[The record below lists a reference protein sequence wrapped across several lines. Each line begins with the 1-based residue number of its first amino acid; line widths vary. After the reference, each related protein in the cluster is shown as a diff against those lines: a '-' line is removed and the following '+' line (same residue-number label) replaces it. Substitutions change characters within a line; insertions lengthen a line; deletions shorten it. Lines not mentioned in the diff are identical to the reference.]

1 MRYKGVFTALIT
13 PMQGDEVDS
22 ASMQRL
28 VDAQLEAGIHGL
40 VVNGTT
46 AEAATLTSD
55 EQVAMVELVMER
67 VEGRV
72 PVIAGVGTNVTR
84 TTVERARRMEGL
96 GVDGLLVVTPYYN
109 RPSQAGLA
117 AHFREV
123 ASAVSP
129 STSICLYNVP
139 SRTAISMEPD
149 TIESLAVL
157 PNVDAIK
164 EATTDMVR
172 AARVIAAAGSNAAVL
187 AGDDAAFLPMMALG
201 ASGIVSAAANV
212 MPGPFVQL
220 HKTYRWGDI
229 DDARELAERY
239 LAPILSLFKIVNP
252 VGVKAACQ
260 LAGLIDS
267 DAVRLPL
274 VNATDAE
281 KDALRGALTNGGL
294 LD

>member
-13 PMQGDEVDS
+13 PMRDGAVDV

-28 VDAQLEAGIHGL
+28 VDAQLDAGVHGL

-46 AEAATLTSD
+46 AEAATLTTD
-55 EQVAMVELVMER
+55 EQVAMVEAVMER

-84 TTVERARRMEGL
+84 TTVERSLNMERL

-123 ASAVSP
+123 AAAVSA

-139 SRTAISMEPD
+139 SRTAISLEPE

-212 MPGPFVQL
+212 MPNPFVQL

-239 LAPILSLFKIVNP
+239 LDPILSLFAIVNP
-252 VGVKAACQ
+252 VGVKAGVEMV
-260 LAGLIDS
+260 GLIDS
-267 DAVRLPL
+267 DEVRLPL
-274 VNATDAE
+274 VRATDEE
-281 KDALRGALTNGGL
+281 KEGLRLALTSGGIIV
-294 LD
+294 